1 MTLMKKTAT
10 TSALTSED
18 NLAFLDEL
26 FANLTDNDSIN
37 DDTDKIPDL
46 SILDRHTT

>member
-1 MTLMKKTAT
+1 MTLMNKTAT
-10 TSALTSED
+10 TSALTD
-18 NLAFLDEL
+18 ADLAFLDEL

-46 SILDRHTT
+46 SILDRFPT